1 MQSRWKLAGLV
12 LLALAV
18 IGTLILSIAPPPLP
32 TAPVTVS
39 VEIRSGDIVDVA
51 DPRIV
56 KGILV
61 AFALLVLGVLAW
73 VARHIYRRDRG
84 PNA

>member
-1 MQSRWKLAGLV
+1 MRRRWKLTGLV
-12 LLALAV
+12 LLALVV
-18 IGTLILSIAPPPLP
+18 IGTLILSLGTPISPIAP
-32 TAPVTVS
+32 VQVS

-56 KGILV
+56 KATLG

-73 VARHIYRRDRG
+73 VARHIHRRDRRPG
-84 PNA
+84 A

>member
-12 LLALAV
+12 LLALGV
-18 IGTLILSIAPPPLP
+18 IGTLIMSIGTPSLP
-32 TAPVTVS
+32 TGPVQVS

-56 KGILV
+56 KAVLV
-61 AFALLVLGVLAW
+61 AFALLALGVLAW
-73 VARHIYRRDRG
+73 VARHIHRRDRG
-84 PNA
+84 PDA